1 MAFVKPVINTIHA
14 DIKNVSIYLR
24 STKKFG
30 KTTLFRDVI
39 LAKYGDPARG
49 LLVGCGNEKGY
60 KMLDNLNCTQVS
72 TYKELAELKDWL
84 IKEKGKEHN
93 IEIVAFDTGDE
104 FALIADKETIRRSNL
119 ENPNKPTKSIKAAF
133 GGFTG
138 GEKYSANDII
148 KPYMT
153 ELQDAGFGVWCIA
166 HTKFK
171 TIKEK
176 GGLEEDGYMQLTSNM
191 GADYEAAFG
200 DIFDV
205 VLTGVIDRAFEEK
218 QTKDT
223 VKKYATDTIR
233 KLYFRGTPLIDA
245 GGRFADGAVPEYLVF
260 DQPNMAAEFIKTVED
275 GMEKSKTN
283 FTTKKSSTKKTT
295 KKPEVVDTY
304 PDDEEENE
312 LTARLKAVVEKS
324 QAKNEVIEDDVAPF
338 DIVDDAEDIF
348 EEVVEEADDVDAYIT
363 LDDDRLNAIRAA
375 FKAANSTT
383 KAKVKT
389 HLVEYGNKLS
399 ATMLSSDVNAIEEIL
414 GLSDEV

>member
-1 MAFVKPVINTIHA
+1 MAFVKPVINTIKA

-39 LAKYGDPARG
+39 LEKYGDPSRG

-72 TYKELAELKDWL
+72 SYKELAELKDWL
-84 IKEKGKEHN
+84 IKEKGNEHN

-218 QTKDT
+218 QSKDT
-223 VKKYATDTIR
+223 VKKYTTDTVR

-260 DQPNMAAEFIKTVED
+260 DQANMAAEFIKTVED

-283 FTTKKSSTKKTT
+283 FTTKKSGSKKTT
-295 KKPEVVDTY
+295 KKPEPVVKEEEIEEDIKHDIETNAGDEMY
-304 PDDEEENE
+304 GIDEGKLPFDVDEED
-312 LTARLKAVVEKS
+312 TM
-324 QAKNEVIEDDVAPF
+324 
-338 DIVDDAEDIF
+338 
-348 EEVVEEADDVDAYIT
+348 IT
-363 LDDDRLNAIRAA
+363 LDIDRLTAIRNA
-375 FKAANSTT
+375 FKGSVAS
-383 KAKVKT
+383 VKT
-389 HLVEYGNKLS
+389 EVKKHLVEYGGKLS
-399 ATMLSSDVNAIEEIL
+399 DTMKQSDIDAIESIL